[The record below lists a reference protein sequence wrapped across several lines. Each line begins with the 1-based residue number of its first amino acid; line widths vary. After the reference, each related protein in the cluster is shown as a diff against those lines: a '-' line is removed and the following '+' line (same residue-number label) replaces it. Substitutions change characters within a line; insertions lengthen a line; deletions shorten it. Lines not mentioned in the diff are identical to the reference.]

1 MPDQPSP
8 IDELKA
14 FREMLVEK
22 RRRLVRAALRA
33 RDEAASVS
41 DEKAAE
47 AVAVQEQIETMDR
60 AITDEEEQ
68 LKPLFWDKDL
78 AP

>member
-8 IDELKA
+8 VDELKA

-22 RRRLVRAALRA
+22 RRQLVSGALRA
-33 RDEAASVS
+33 RDEDPLVS
-41 DEKAAE
+41 DEKVAE
-47 AVAVQEQIETMDR
+47 AVAVQEQIEAVDR
-60 AITDEEEQ
+60 AIEDEQSSGES
-68 LKPLFWDKDL
+68 LWDKDP